1 MTAMSRTNRGS
12 GRKMAMPSHAD
23 LLQLLEGDTGR
34 KVKLDILIEERR
46 RANAVR
52 GRIGSELLNVLL
64 GMKEAIQNLRE
75 KRPDLAEELR
85 GKGVVYDN
93 LYAKPYDRIC
103 EVRSEMLQRFT
114 RSYSDIDTLLQ
125 SDSDVDD
132 IARDTLLSFR
142 DDLLEVLHLLID
154 GLTTLREYRSDLG
167 CDLIKKG
174 DIYEKLYDRPFNRV
188 SIIRDSIPILM
199 NAVFGRRIVE

>member
-1 MTAMSRTNRGS
+1 MTSMSTTERNTG
-12 GRKMAMPSHAD
+12 GTMVAPSHAD

-64 GMKEAIQNLRE
+64 DMKEAIKELRDQ
-75 KRPDLAEELR
+75 RQDLKAELR
-85 GKGVVYDN
+85 GKGVIYDN

-114 RSYSDIDTLLQ
+114 RSYSDLDIVLQ
-125 SDSDVDD
+125 SDNDVDD

-154 GLTTLREYRSDLG
+154 GLTTLREYRSELGRDLV
-167 CDLIKKG
+167 KKG
-174 DIYEKLYDRPFNRV
+174 DIYDNLYDRPFNRISV
-188 SIIRDSIPILM
+188 IRDSIPILM

>member
-1 MTAMSRTNRGS
+1 MSTTDRNTGRT
-12 GRKMAMPSHAD
+12 MAAPSHAD

-64 GMKEAIQNLRE
+64 DMKEAVKELRDQ
-75 KRPDLAEELR
+75 RQDLQAELR
-85 GKGVVYDN
+85 GKGVIYDN

-114 RSYSDIDTLLQ
+114 RSYGDLDTVLQ
-125 SDSDVDD
+125 SDDDVDD
-132 IARDTLLSFR
+132 IARDTLLNFR

-154 GLTTLREYRSDLG
+154 GLTTLREYRSELGRDLV
-167 CDLIKKG
+167 KKG
-174 DIYEKLYDRPFNRV
+174 DIYDNLYDRPFNRISV
-188 SIIRDSIPILM
+188 IRDSIPILM

>member
-1 MTAMSRTNRGS
+1 MTAMSTTERQS
-12 GRKMAMPSHAD
+12 GRTIAAPSHAD

-64 GMKEAIQNLRE
+64 DMKEAIQDLRE
-75 KRPDLAEELR
+75 QRLDLKNDLR

-114 RSYSDIDTLLQ
+114 RSYSDLETILR

-154 GLTTLREYRSDLG
+154 GLTTLREYRSELGRDLV
-167 CDLIKKG
+167 KKG
-174 DIYEKLYDRPFNRV
+174 DVYEKLYNRPFNRV
-188 SIIRDSIPILM
+188 SVIRDSIPILM

>member
-1 MTAMSRTNRGS
+1 MTAMSRTGRGS
-12 GRKMAMPSHAD
+12 GRKMASPSHAD

-34 KVKLDILIEERR
+34 KVKLNILIEERR

-64 GMKEAIQNLRE
+64 GMKEAIQDLRE
-75 KRPDLAEELR
+75 KRTDLAEELR

-125 SDSDVDD
+125 SDCDVDN

-167 CDLIKKG
+167 RDLVKKG
-174 DIYEKLYDRPFNRV
+174 DIYVKLYDRPFNRV

>member
-1 MTAMSRTNRGS
+1 MVA
-12 GRKMAMPSHAD
+12 PSHAD

-64 GMKEAIQNLRE
+64 DMKEAIKELRDQ
-75 KRPDLAEELR
+75 RQDLKAELR
-85 GKGVVYDN
+85 GKGVIYDN

-114 RSYSDIDTLLQ
+114 RSYSDLDIVLQ
-125 SDSDVDD
+125 SDNDVDD

-154 GLTTLREYRSDLG
+154 GLTTLREYRSELGRDLV
-167 CDLIKKG
+167 KKG
-174 DIYEKLYDRPFNRV
+174 DIYDNLYDRPFNRISV
-188 SIIRDSIPILM
+188 IRDSIPILM

>member
-1 MTAMSRTNRGS
+1 MTAMSRTGRGS
-12 GRKMAMPSHAD
+12 GRKMASPSHAD

-34 KVKLDILIEERR
+34 KVKLNILIEERR

-64 GMKEAIQNLRE
+64 GMKEAIQDLRE
-75 KRPDLAEELR
+75 KRTDLAEELR

-125 SDSDVDD
+125 SDCDVDD

-167 CDLIKKG
+167 RDLVKKG
-174 DIYEKLYDRPFNRV
+174 DIYVKLYDRPFNRV